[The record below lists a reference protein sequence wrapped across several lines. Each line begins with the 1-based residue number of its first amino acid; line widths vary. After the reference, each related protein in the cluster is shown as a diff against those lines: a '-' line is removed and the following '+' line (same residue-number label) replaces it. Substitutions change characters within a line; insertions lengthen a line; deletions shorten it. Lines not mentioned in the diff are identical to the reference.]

1 MAIIKRAFIA
11 GILASGAVVAGLTS
25 AADAACTDQVCV
37 YEGSGGSGTVAGF
50 TTADNNFSNN
60 RFQDGSGVNDR
71 ISSISATSGC
81 DPVFYINSY
90 WRGDSQTVWSN
101 GRIYN
106 AVYNNAYSSFRFS
119 LTSCH

>member
-1 MAIIKRAFIA
+1 MVFIKRALVA
-11 GILASGAVVAGLTS
+11 GILAGGALIAGTASS
-25 AADAACTDQVCV
+25 ANAACTDQVCV
-37 YEGSGGSGTVAGF
+37 YEGRGGGGTVAGF

-81 DPVFYINSY
+81 DPIFYTDSF
-90 WRGDSQTVWSN
+90 WRGDSQTVWSD
-101 GRIYN
+101 GRTYN
-106 AVYNNAYSSFRFS
+106 AVYDNRYSSFRFS